1 MNSRERVFAHL
12 DGKPV
17 DCFPCLPI
25 TMMFAADLIGRR
37 YLDYATDYRVL
48 AEGQLRVAETF
59 DFDYVNTM
67 SDPAVEASD
76 CGAAIKYYPGQPPAI
91 DEANA
96 LLRDKSQLAKLKI
109 PEPAKSRRMSNR
121 IQAVALLK
129 QRVGGDKMVEGWIEG
144 PCAEGA
150 DLRGINN
157 LMLDF
162 FDDPGFIRDLFEFV
176 VQMELEFAKAQVAA
190 GAEVIGIGDAA
201 ASLVGPKFYDEFVW
215 PYEKKMVDG
224 VHALGARTRLHI
236 CGNTRP
242 LLEGMGR
249 LRCSFVELD
258 SLAPMS
264 EGREKMGPAQVLLGN
279 IDPVRV
285 LRAGTPAAI
294 YEAVGECHRQAGN
307 RFMVGAGCEVP
318 RDTAPANLKALV
330 RYSREHSP
338 A

>member
-1 MNSRERVFAHL
+1 MNSRERVFAVL

-17 DCFPCLPI
+17 DYFPCLPI
-25 TMMFAADLIGRR
+25 TMMFAADLIGRK
-37 YLDYATDYRVL
+37 YLDYATECRVL

-96 LLRDKSQLAKLKI
+96 LLKDKSKLAKLEI
-109 PEPAKSRRMSNR
+109 PDPAKSPRMSNR
-121 IQAVALLK
+121 AQAVALLK
-129 QRVGGDKMVEGWIEG
+129 RRVEGDKMVEGWIEG
-144 PCAEGA
+144 PCAEAA

-157 LMLDF
+157 VMLDF

-176 VQMELEFAKAQVAA
+176 VQMELDFAKAQIEA
-190 GAEVIGIGDAA
+190 GADLIGIGDAA
-201 ASLVGPKFYDEFVW
+201 ASLVGPKIYEEFVW

-224 VHALGARTRLHI
+224 LLAMGTRARLHI

-242 LLEGMGR
+242 ILEGMGK
-249 LRCSFVELD
+249 LGCAIVELD
-258 SLAPMS
+258 SLSPMS
-264 EGREKMGPAQVLLGN
+264 EGREKMGPDQVLLGN

-285 LRAGTPAAI
+285 LRNGTPESV
-294 YEAVGECHRQAGN
+294 YEAVRECHRQSGR

-318 RDTAPANLKALV
+318 RDTPPANLQALV
-330 RYSREHSP
+330 RYAREHSP

>member
-1 MNSRERVFAHL
+1 MNSRERVLALL
-12 DGKPV
+12 DGRPV

-25 TMMFAADLIGRR
+25 TMMFAADLIGCR
-37 YLDYATDYRVL
+37 YLDYATDYHVL
-48 AEGQLRVAETF
+48 AEGQLRVTETF

-76 CGAAIKYYPGQPPAI
+76 CGAAIKYYPSQPPAI

-96 LLRDKSQLAKLKI
+96 LLKDKTTLAKLKV
-109 PEPAKSRRMSNR
+109 PGPAASRRMFNR

-129 QRVGGDKMVEGWIEG
+129 ERVGGDKMVEGWIEG

-157 LMLDF
+157 LMVDF
-162 FDDPGFIRDLFEFV
+162 FDDPGFIRDLFDFV

-201 ASLVGPKFYDEFVW
+201 ASLVGPTFYNEFVW

-224 VHALGARTRLHI
+224 IHAMGARTRLHI

-242 LLEGMGR
+242 ILEGMGR
-249 LRCSFVELD
+249 LGCSFVELD

-264 EGREKMGPAQVLLGN
+264 EGREKMGPGQVLLGN
-279 IDPVRV
+279 IDPVRI
-285 LRAGTPAAI
+285 LRDGTPAVI
-294 YEAVGECHRQAGN
+294 YEAAGECHRQAGK

-330 RYSREHSP
+330 RYAREHSP